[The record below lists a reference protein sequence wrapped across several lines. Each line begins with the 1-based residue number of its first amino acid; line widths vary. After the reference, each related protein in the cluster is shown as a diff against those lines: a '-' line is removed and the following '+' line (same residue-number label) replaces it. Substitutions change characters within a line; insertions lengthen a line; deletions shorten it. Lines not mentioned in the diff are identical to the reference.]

1 MDLLIILGLV
11 LVVVFILL
19 GDILEDGN
27 LLYIIYLSL
36 VIIIVFILFFVVMI
50 GMYVCYVKV
59 VYKEIKIVFLNFKI
73 NLNEIIKN
81 LVELVILVRKDGVL
95 SLEG

>member
-1 MDLLIILGLV
+1 M
-11 LVVVFILL
+11 VVFILL

-36 VIIIVFILFFVVMI
+36 VIIIVFILFFAVMI
-50 GMYVCYVKV
+50 GMYVCYVKA